1 MNSLIKEIKDSIG
14 DNDDLFFTEHQLT
27 DLSVVFIGLNSLVD
41 LGPSIKQLEKM
52 GQKNYSSK
60 EKLKQISQLGE
71 IKRNASEITSLLLE
85 GKLMIAISLNSDSV
99 VSVDPVPVKLN
110 RAIDQITNENTMLG
124 PLVSFN
130 EDSLTNIGVMRKQLL
145 SEKIRVKHFRTGI
158 HHKKALSLIYYEGI
172 VEENLLETVVKEIK
186 GNSKSD
192 LYSLQDVT
200 KMLGITPYSIVP
212 RVKTTEIPSEA
223 AQSLLKGKIVLFL
236 DGLPFALILP
246 SVFIDMF
253 FLESDK
259 NLTFPL
265 MISLRSLRIA
275 GTLIALIF
283 PGLYVALVA
292 VNPEVLRLELA
303 LSIAQSREGVPYPA
317 FIEIIIML
325 VVLEL
330 IMEASVRLPK
340 SIGPTITMV
349 GGIILGQAAVE
360 AQLVSNLLV
369 IVLAATTIA
378 NSTVIGVQNLISI
391 RLLKYIVLIFSSVFG
406 VLGILAGVF
415 FICAYLAGVSS
426 IGVPYLNFKHSK
438 GEGNNG

>member
-14 DNDDLFFTEHQLT
+14 ENDDLLFTEQQLK
-27 DLSVVFIGLNSLVD
+27 DLSVVLFGLNSLID
-41 LGPSIKQLEKM
+41 LGPTIKQLEQL
-52 GQKNYSSK
+52 GQKNYSNK
-60 EKLKQISQLGE
+60 EKQKQISQLGE
-71 IKRNASEITSLLLE
+71 IKRNAGEITSLLLD
-85 GKLMIAISLNSDSV
+85 GKLMIAPSPNADFV

-124 PLVSFN
+124 PFVSFN
-130 EDSLTNIGVMRKQLL
+130 EDSLTNIGVMRKHVV
-145 SEKIRVKHFRTGI
+145 SEKIRVKHFLTGT
-158 HHKKALSLIYYEGI
+158 HNKKELSLIYYEGI
-172 VEENLLETVVKEIK
+172 VEENLLQTVLKDIK
-186 GNSKSD
+186 RNSIND
-192 LYSLQDVT
+192 LHSIQDVT

-212 RVKTTEIPSEA
+212 RVKTTEMPSEA
-223 AQSLLKGKIVLFL
+223 AQSLLNGKVILFL

-246 SVFIDMF
+246 SVFADMF

-259 NLTFPL
+259 NLTYPL
-265 MISLRSLRIA
+265 MVSLRSLRIA

-378 NSTVIGVQNLISI
+378 NSTVVGVQNLLSI

-426 IGVPYLNFKHSK
+426 LGVPYLNFKQSK
-438 GEGNNG
+438 GDGSHG